1 MKLYTD
7 GIVTNEFN
15 QALFIRRDDSRTWAQ
30 PGGAV
35 ERGETPTEAL
45 EREVEEETGL
55 KVKPVRLVGLYYRA
69 ERPDGLLMFTFRCI
83 QRGGELRTSEESP
96 SVGFLPVA
104 PLPRPMLPVHRE
116 RLERAL
122 RHSGGPPYWGRQPM
136 ALAMR
141 IARGIVYGTRDLLRI
156 LRGQERFRPPP
167 EWRVG
172 AFAVV
177 RDESDRVLWIRRNDH
192 DVWNLPGG
200 GRQGLEP
207 PWHTAEREAFEET
220 GLRVSVT
227 DLSGVYTK
235 PDREEVIF
243 TFKAEVVAGSL
254 RSNREAADFAYFAP
268 GEEPSNTL
276 PKHVQ
281 RVEDADSPQ
290 MTTIFRRQEGP
301 SDLELLGLA
310 QA

>member
-1 MKLYTD
+1 MKLYAD

-83 QRGGELRTSEESP
+83 QRGGELRASEESP

-122 RHSGGPPYWGRQPM
+122 SHSGGPPYWGRQPM
-136 ALAMR
+136 ALAK
-141 IARGIVYGTRDLLRI
+141 
-156 LRGQERFRPPP
+156 
-167 EWRVG
+167 W
-172 AFAVV
+172 
-177 RDESDRVLWIRRNDH
+177 S
-192 DVWNLPGG
+192 
-200 GRQGLEP
+200 
-207 PWHTAEREAFEET
+207 ET
-220 GLRVSVT
+220 FST
-227 DLSGVYTK
+227 
-235 PDREEVIF
+235 P
-243 TFKAEVVAGSL
+243 
-254 RSNREAADFAYFAP
+254 
-268 GEEPSNTL
+268 
-276 PKHVQ
+276 
-281 RVEDADSPQ
+281 
-290 MTTIFRRQEGP
+290 
-301 SDLELLGLA
+301 
-310 QA
+310 